1 MFAMLIKLLQIT
13 CSTLPRPTLSS
24 SLRSLQISCR
34 RTWEQVSRHGNN
46 EFVLFA
52 KVNVMVKVKVM
63 VMVKVKVKVRVK
75 VMVKVIVKLID
86 PPAGRSAP
94 RR

>member
-34 RTWEQVSRHGNN
+34 RTCEQVLRHVN
-46 EFVLFA
+46 VVIILFA
-52 KVNVMVKVKVM
+52 KVNVMVNVKVKVN
-63 VMVKVKVKVRVK
+63 VIVKVKVKV
-75 VMVKVIVKLID
+75 IVKPIN

>member
-34 RTWEQVSRHGNN
+34 RTWEQVSRHVNG
-46 EFVLFA
+46 EFVVIILFA

-63 VMVKVKVKVRVK
+63 VMVMVKVKVID
-75 VMVKVIVKLID
+75 KVIVKPID

>member
-1 MFAMLIKLLQIT
+1 MLIKLLQIT

-34 RTWEQVSRHGNN
+34 RTWEQVSRHGNG
-46 EFVLFA
+46 EFVVIILFA
-52 KVNVMVKVKVM
+52 KVNVMIKVK

-75 VMVKVIVKLID
+75 VRVKVIVKPID